1 MPNNLYRDALA
12 SRPNLVPTYSWGV
25 SDPGK
30 TLNPKQISDLTS
42 QAALLSGSYD
52 KIYGQLANLPKPG
65 INLTIPGGQVLTGQ
79 AAADYFAAHPAGTSP
94 VLPQITTPA
103 PAPAAGGQPSQSS
116 NLPVI
121 PPGVSMTG
129 GNVNQTTSSNRTMDL
144 WDLIQSM
151 QMPTPVQPGLS
162 PPATGWGF

>member
-1 MPNNLYRDALA
+1 MPNNYGFARIPGFQTMQGLLGAGA
-12 SRPNLVPTYSWGV
+12 QTPTAG
-25 SDPGK
+25 G
-30 TLNPKQISDLTS
+30 LQ
-42 QAALLSGSYD
+42 
-52 KIYGQLANLPKPG
+52 
-65 INLTIPGGQVLTGQ
+65 LTIPGGQVLTGQ

-94 VLPQITTPA
+94 VLPQITTPTPT
-103 PAPAAGGQPSQSS
+103 PAITPSQSS
-116 NLPVI
+116 NLPMI

-151 QMPTPVQPGLS
+151 QTPTPVQPGLS